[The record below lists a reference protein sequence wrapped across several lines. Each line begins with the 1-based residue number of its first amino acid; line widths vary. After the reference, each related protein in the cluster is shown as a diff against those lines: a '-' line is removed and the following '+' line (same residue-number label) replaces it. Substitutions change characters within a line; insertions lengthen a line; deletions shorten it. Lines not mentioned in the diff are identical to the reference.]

1 MHRYSKEQKEFIITN
16 NYGKYSKELAEM
28 FNQHFN
34 TNITAKEIAYFRRN
48 NKLNS
53 GLTGQFKKGNVPHNK
68 DKKQVEYMSKEAI
81 ERTKKTRFKKG
92 NKPKNYRPVGSER
105 ITKDGYIE
113 VKVADPNKWE
123 TKNKIIYKQYF
134 GDIPEGHKII
144 YADGNKLNND
154 INNLILVSDNEEL
167 IMNRYRLRTEDI
179 ELTKTGYLIAK
190 VIDKTNMV
198 KNERL

>member
-1 MHRYSKEQKEFIITN
+1 MHRYSEEQKEFIITN

-28 FNQHFN
+28 FNQYFN

-48 NKLNS
+48 HKLNS

-68 DKKQVEYMSKEAI
+68 DKKQVEYMSQEAI
-81 ERTKKTRFKKG
+81 EKTKETRFKIG

-190 VIDKTNMV
+190 VIDKTN
-198 KNERL
+198 KLNK

>member
-1 MHRYSKEQKEFIITN
+1 MHRYSEEQKEFIITN

-68 DKKQVEYMSKEAI
+68 GKKQIEYMSQESIEKTKE
-81 ERTKKTRFKKG
+81 TRFKIG

-167 IMNRYRLRTEDI
+167 IMNRYRLRTENI

>member
-1 MHRYSKEQKEFIITN
+1 MHRYSEEQKEFIITN

-28 FNQHFN
+28 FNQYFN
-34 TNITAKEIAYFRRN
+34 TNITAKEIAYFRRKH
-48 NKLNS
+48 KLKS
-53 GLTGQFKKGNVPHNK
+53 GLTGQFKKGNIAHNK
-68 DKKQVEYMSKEAI
+68 GKKQIEYMSKEAI

-92 NKPKNYRPVGSER
+92 NKPKNYRPIGSER

-123 TKNKIIYKQYF
+123 TKNKIIYKQYY
-134 GDIPEGHKII
+134 GDIPKGHKVI

-167 IMNRYRLRTEDI
+167 IMNRHKLRTKNI